1 MRQIDLNV
9 DELSSALL
17 GLAQHE
23 DVAILDS
30 CGVGHLGS
38 DLMIAGIRP
47 IESLEIESEDPAE
60 ALAIFE
66 RHLAKRSACIFTI
79 SYDLGPKLEQLITRP
94 RGDAEFVEPD
104 IFLSRFDALVV
115 HQYSTGATFVTGDA
129 DAFYEI
135 ESHLASARLR
145 EPDETANAI
154 VESNFTRAEYL
165 DAIDTIKEYIRRGD
179 TYQTNLTRQLRLT
192 LPDGLSSETIF
203 ARLRRQHPAPFA
215 SFIKRK
221 YSTVVS
227 ASPERFFKVSDRSIS
242 ASPVKG
248 TRPRGATEVEDS
260 ELEAELAS
268 SEKDRAENTMI
279 VDLLRSDLGRVCE
292 YGGVN
297 VERICE
303 IEEHPTLFHL
313 VSTIAGTLRPDS
325 KFTDVL
331 RALFPCGSI
340 TGAPKIR
347 TMEIIDEIEP
357 AVRGLSMGAIG
368 YYIPE
373 SGFEGL
379 EPGFDLSVAIRTMV
393 VRGREAVFNVGGGI
407 TIDSDPSAE
416 YEESE
421 TKAMALLGA
430 VGNK

>member
-1 MRQIDLNV
+1 MRQIDLNA

-260 ELEAELAS
+260 ELKAELAS